1 MGLGGAGDVVKAVR
15 DTEQE
20 RPNSAVQYKMNSADA
35 KGIDARVV
43 CTLPVRLICTSVC
56 L

>member
-20 RPNSAVQYKMNSADA
+20 RPNSAVQCTRRRTVL
-35 KGIDARVV
+35 ARRG
-43 CTLPVRLICTSVC
+43 LMQG
-56 L
+56 